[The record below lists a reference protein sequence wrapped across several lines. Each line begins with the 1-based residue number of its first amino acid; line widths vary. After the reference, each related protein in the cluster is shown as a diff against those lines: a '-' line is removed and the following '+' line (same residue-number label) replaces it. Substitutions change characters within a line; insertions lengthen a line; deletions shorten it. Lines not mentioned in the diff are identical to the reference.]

1 MREHTS
7 MSIALIARGLRV
19 ARAISRWREDHSGTT
34 AVEFAIVGM
43 PFLMFLY
50 GIIGIGLYFTT
61 MFTLENGLE
70 QASRL
75 IRTGQAQKAGM
86 TDVQFKN
93 VVCSYIP
100 GCVDCQN
107 KLLVNVRSFA
117 EADMTPTIG
126 RAECLN
132 NGSLTNLT
140 TYQPGTANQVVLVTL
155 CFEWELG
162 NKIPFIR
169 LGDMSNGSRLIQA
182 AAVFRTEPYPD

>member
-1 MREHTS
+1 MG
-7 MSIALIARGLRV
+7 MSIALTAKRYRV
-19 ARAISRWREDHSGTT
+19 ARAIKRWRKDHSGAS

-43 PFLMFLY
+43 PFLLFLY
-50 GIIGIGLYFTT
+50 GIIGVGLYFFTS
-61 MFTLENGLE
+61 FTLENGLE

-75 IRTGQAQKAGM
+75 IRTGQAQKSGM

-93 VVCSYIP
+93 TVCSYIP
-100 GCVDCQN
+100 GFVDCQN

-117 EADMTPTIG
+117 EADMSRVVA

-140 TYQPGTANQVVLVTL
+140 TYSPGAANQVVLVTL
-155 CFEWELG
+155 CFEWEFA

-169 LGDMSNGSRLIQA
+169 LGDMNGGSRLIQA

>member
-1 MREHTS
+1 MRERMG
-7 MSIALIARGLRV
+7 MSIALKAKRYRM
-19 ARAISRWREDHSGTT
+19 AQMISRWRADKSGAT

-50 GIIGIGLYFTT
+50 GIIGIGLYFFTT
-61 MFTLENGLE
+61 FTLENGLE

-93 VVCSYIP
+93 TVCSFIP
-100 GCVDCQN
+100 GFVDCQN

-117 EADMTPTIG
+117 EADMTPVVSRG
-126 RAECLN
+126 ECLN

-140 TYQPGTANQVVLVTL
+140 TYTPGAATQVVLVTL
-155 CFEWELG
+155 CFEWEFA

-169 LGDMSNGSRLIQA
+169 LGDMNGGSRLIQA
-182 AAVFRTEPYPD
+182 ATAFRTEPYPD

>member
-19 ARAISRWREDHSGTT
+19 ARTISRWREDHSGTT

-100 GCVDCQN
+100 GFVDCQN

>member
-1 MREHTS
+1 
-7 MSIALIARGLRV
+7 MSIASIPKRYRVSRG
-19 ARAISRWREDHSGTT
+19 ISHWRKDDSGAT
-34 AVEFAIVGM
+34 AVEFAIVGL

-50 GIIGIGLYFTT
+50 GIMGIGLYFFTT
-61 MFTLENGLE
+61 FTLENGLE

-75 IRTGQAQKAGM
+75 IRTGQAQKAHM

-93 VVCSYIP
+93 TVCSYIP
-100 GCVDCQN
+100 GFVDCQN

-117 EADMTPTIG
+117 EADMTPVVA

-140 TYQPGTANQVVLVTL
+140 TYTPGAANQVVLVTL
-155 CFEWELG
+155 CFEWEFA

-169 LGDMSNGSRLIQA
+169 LGDMNGGSRLIQA
-182 AAVFRTEPYPD
+182 ATVFRTEPYPD

>member
-1 MREHTS
+1 

-19 ARAISRWREDHSGTT
+19 PRTISRWREDHSGTT

-100 GCVDCQN
+100 GFVDCQN

>member
-7 MSIALIARGLRV
+7 MSIALIARDFRV
-19 ARAISRWREDHSGTT
+19 ARTVSRWREDHSGTT

-100 GCVDCQN
+100 GFVDCQN